1 MNARQA
7 LAALLRESLEY
18 RQFVKQCCETSALRL
33 RAQAWQFRVELHDR
47 GHDVDREDLEDAL
60 LMLARKVL
68 SESPA
73 AQWDTEWAHE
83 LCKGALAHAA
93 ALYNELSEEEQGT
106 ADLEAAEAEW
116 VDRCNAA
123 AETND
128 PAAFRAAVKG
138 WERAL
143 VEALESTRTR
153 PGAA

>member
-1 MNARQA
+1 MNVRQA
-7 LAALLRESLEY
+7 LAALLRDSLEY
-18 RQFVKQCCETSALRL
+18 RRFFKRCCETSAFRL
-33 RAQAWQFRVELHDR
+33 RAQAWQFREELAHR
-47 GHDVDREDLEDAL
+47 GHIVSSEDLEDAL
-60 LMLARKVL
+60 LILARKVL
-68 SESPA
+68 PETPA

-116 VDRCNAA
+116 VDRCNTATEA
-123 AETND
+123 ND

>member
-7 LAALLRESLEY
+7 LTHLLRESIEY
-18 RQFVKQCCETSALRL
+18 RRFFKRCCETSAFRL
-33 RAQAWQFRVELHDR
+33 RAQAWQFKEELHDR
-47 GHDVDREDLEDAL
+47 GHEVDRENLEDAL

-68 SESPA
+68 PDTPA
-73 AQWDTEWAHE
+73 AQWDPEWAHE
-83 LCKGALAHAA
+83 LCKGALGHAA
-93 ALYNELSEEEQGT
+93 ALYQELSEEEQGA

-123 AETND
+123 AEAND